1 MLIRDRFEPQ
11 VVQKKTVGDYK
22 DGTVPR
28 MWEVV
33 DLVKKLLLSSAV
45 LFIPE
50 GSIERIGSALL
61 ISVTFQVLQAYYQP
75 YNSPHKNA
83 MADATGVALSL
94 TYYLTLLVKALPV
107 AKDKEAP
114 GVLLILLIVFVV
126 LAGMLAIFAM
136 KQQTETGSIQR
147 QRAGALPRAASAGR

>member
-1 MLIRDRFEPQ
+1 
-11 VVQKKTVGDYK
+11 
-22 DGTVPR
+22 
-28 MWEVV
+28 
-33 DLVKKLLLSSAV
+33 
-45 LFIPE
+45 
-50 GSIERIGSALL
+50 
-61 ISVTFQVLQAYYQP
+61 
-75 YNSPHKNA
+75 
-83 MADATGVALSL
+83 MADAAGVALSL

-147 QRAGALPRAASAGR
+147 QRAGALPRAASAGGDQRREQSGVVSYEVCGRRRRWGLQRWSDWC